1 MVTSKAITSP
11 ISCYSN
17 PSTQLQKTASSD
29 SSSYGLLPYYHAEI
43 HFENQIHVDRTF
55 FSFNT
60 EQNKN
65 ISPYLVLRGLY
76 LTPITVQILL
86 LQYSSWERRSRAFKL
101 WWQHRIQCLKKY
113 SSKYIVDVFILLLQ
127 AFQNLDPSILTAFQ
141 PKTGT
146 NASHFQLQTIS
157 SMQLLTSLFIS
168 SYVLWAYRENQC
180 KILKKQQ
187 K

>member
-1 MVTSKAITSP
+1 M
-11 ISCYSN
+11 SCYSD

-76 LTPITVQILL
+76 LTPLTVQILL
-86 LQYSSWERRSRAFKL
+86 LHIHPGRGGQELLNQIS
-101 WWQHRIQCLKKY
+101 WWQHSIQCLKKY
-113 SSKYIVDVFILLLQ
+113 SSKYIVDVFIFLLQ

-168 SYVLWAYRENQC
+168 SYVLRAYGESQC
-180 KILKKQQ
+180 KILKNNKNKTKKQA
-187 K
+187 